1 MQLPVDRARE
11 LTETFAQQGWLDLGQ
26 VLRGDELQRWTASF
40 DADWAK
46 WGRGGI
52 ALGPAVWASDDG
64 RQWMNQDRCAP
75 APLPPRV
82 PALLLTDSAPTLRQP
97 RHVA

>member
-1 MQLPVDRARE
+1 MQLPADRARE

-64 RQWMNQDRCAP
+64 RQWMNQPGTGAR
-75 APLPPRV
+75 PP
-82 PALLLTDSAPTLRQP
+82 PSFLESLLSC
-97 RHVA
+97 